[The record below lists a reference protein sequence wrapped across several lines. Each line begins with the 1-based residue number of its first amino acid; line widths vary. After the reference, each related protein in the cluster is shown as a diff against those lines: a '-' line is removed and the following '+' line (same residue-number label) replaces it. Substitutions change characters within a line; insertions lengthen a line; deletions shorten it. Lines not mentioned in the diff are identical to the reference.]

1 VNAAALLE
9 SITTSKDYRGQ
20 IAHVEHIPA
29 RAAAWRAVEP
39 EISGETANALDRLGI
54 KRLYI
59 HQADSIEAVRAGENI
74 VVVTST
80 ASGKTLCYNVPVM
93 EALERN
99 PKARALYIYPTK
111 ALAQDQL
118 GKIKQYSLDFVKA
131 ATYDGDTPRQ
141 ERPFIKTTANIILT
155 NPDMLHVGVLPY
167 YSTWSDL
174 FHNLEYI
181 VIDEIHTYRG
191 VFGAHV
197 ANVMRRLRRIAESYG
212 SKPQFICASATV
224 NDPGKLV
231 KDVTGVDARVI
242 DDDGSPS
249 GPKSFVFW
257 NPPFITGKA
266 ERRSSNSEAVQLF
279 VKLVESGIRTIVFT
293 KARKTAEL
301 IYRYAKTTL
310 KDENSPVADKIMS
323 YRAGYKPA
331 ERREIERR
339 LFTGNLMGVTSTSA
353 LEVGVDIGGLDA
365 VVMTGYPGTISSTW
379 QQAGRSGRGLAESMA
394 VLIALDNPIDQ
405 FMMNNPGYFFSSAN
419 ERAIVDSQNPYILA
433 DHLLCAA
440 YEMPIKNEEVT
451 ELFGERAWELL
462 GMLAE
467 AGQLDFR
474 RRWYWTGSA
483 YPASEI
489 NIRSAGGSYNIV
501 SIENGGTLL
510 GTVDGSSAF
519 DTVHPGAVYLH
530 AGDSYVVT
538 HLDLEEKVA
547 YVEKSE
553 VNYYTT
559 PADQTRIWVE
569 EVRETY
575 PLTPSR
581 NGRGDQYAVG
591 LAPEYD
597 NQRVSLPKPEDDI
610 EPTPLPVS
618 GRGGGRGEFAN
629 PHISFGDVTVANQ
642 VTHFWRKRLFSDE
655 VIEKRQLDL
664 PEMQLRTQAVWI
676 ALSEEITNKIVDQG
690 YDLGGTIHAIEHAA
704 IGLLPLFALCDRQD
718 IGGVSHPNH
727 PDTEGAPVIFI
738 YDGHAGGVGL
748 ARTAYERIEELLSA
762 TLTTIRDCPCDEGCP
777 SCIQSPKCGNNNE
790 PLDKAGAVFTLTYM
804 LSSFVFYDNPC
815 L

>member
-1 VNAAALLE
+1 MNAAALLE

-93 EALERN
+93 EALGRN

-118 GKIKQYSLDFVKA
+118 GKIKQYGLDFVKA

-167 YSTWSDL
+167 HSTWSDL

-212 SKPQFICASATV
+212 SKPRFICASATV

-257 NPPFITGKA
+257 NPPFIVGKA

-331 ERREIERR
+331 ERREIEHR
-339 LFTGNLMGVTSTSA
+339 LFTGDLMGVTSTSA

-419 ERAIVDSQNPYILA
+419 ERAIVDSKNPYILA

-569 EVRETY
+569 ECRE
-575 PLTPSR
+575 
-581 NGRGDQYAVG
+581 
-591 LAPEYD
+591 
-597 NQRVSLPKPEDDI
+597 QRVESE
-610 EPTPLPVS
+610 EPGVQKS
-618 GRGGGRGEFAN
+618 INAQ
-629 PHISFGDVTVANQ
+629 ISFGDVTVANQ

-655 VIEKRQLDL
+655 VIEKRPLDL
-664 PEMQLRTQAVWI
+664 PETQLRTQAVWI

-748 ARTAYERIEELLSA
+748 ARTAYERIEELLSS

-804 LSSFVFYDNPC
+804 LSSFVFCDNPC